1 MLHGRYKIDNTSPLS
16 ELDEDTPFVKIGEAE
31 KIKSKWNL
39 RIGGQK
45 IFFPLERRRGR
56 FERFE

>member
-39 RIGGQK
+39 RIGVHK
-45 IFFPLERRRGR
+45 ISYFRSRER
-56 FERFE
+56 